1 MLLMPHTGEGSTE
14 ARVRT
19 PRRVAALALATVVA
33 SAIGGAGADAAQPV
47 YPANLVPVHRSQEIY
62 PSPQHMQAVCAARST
77 DALAPTAARS
87 KLIHGG
93 YPPIRTG
100 SCTATKRRIRSS
112 ATASGRDLHPSSQ
125 PWLAK

>member
-1 MLLMPHTGEGSTE
+1 MLLMLHTGERSTE

-47 YPANLVPVHRSQEIY
+47 YPARMIPVHRSQEIY
-62 PSPQHMQAVCAARST
+62 PSPKHMQAVCAARST
-77 DALAPTAARS
+77 DASAPTVARS

-100 SCTATKRRIRSS
+100 SCTVAKRRIRSS
-112 ATASGRDLHPSSQ
+112 DDTELVAHQR
-125 PWLAK
+125 